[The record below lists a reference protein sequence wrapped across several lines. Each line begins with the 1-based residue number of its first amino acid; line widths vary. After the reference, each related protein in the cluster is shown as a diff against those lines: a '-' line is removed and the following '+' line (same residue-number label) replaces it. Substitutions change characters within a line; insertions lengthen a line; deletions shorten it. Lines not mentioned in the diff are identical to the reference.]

1 MSLGLLTRSGP
12 TLVGSLLGALTAAV
26 VAAAAGAAGPDWNA
40 LAGVAVP
47 EIVTLDEDGSERV
60 TSLWLVVVDGQG
72 YVRTGDTTWH
82 RNIVRNP
89 DVVLRIEGASH
100 PLRATHVTDP
110 ELRARIQAA
119 FREKYGF
126 QDRLVRL
133 FGSEENTQLL
143 RLDPRP

>member
-1 MSLGLLTRSGP
+1 MLAR
-12 TLVGSLLGALTAAV
+12 SLLWAVTAAV
-26 VAAAAGAAGPDWNA
+26 VAAGADAAEPDWNA

-60 TSLWLVVVDGQG
+60 TKLWLVVVDGQG
-72 YVRTGDTTWH
+72 YLRTGDTTWH
-82 RNIVRNP
+82 RNIERNP
-89 DVVLRIEGASH
+89 DVVLRIEGSSH

-126 QDRLVRL
+126 QDRVVSL
-133 FGSEENTQLL
+133 FGSEERAQLL